1 MSDIQPRYFTGTLI
15 YVSEHGDVPNSVSL
29 PAGISLPESYL
40 PELTA
45 DGYNFLGW
53 YSTST
58 YDIGTEVAAGYIFP
72 TSELTIYAKWEALKS
87 LKQTLTAI
95 ADEIRVLS
103 GTENAMGLDAMATHV
118 EDANTDVATQ
128 TELLAQAVAALEGKV
143 GGSSGNTGSVMQI
156 ASGTYYLRTEHSSA
170 KQITISGLEFAPK
183 SLIIYFGSEVGK
195 TYYFPEANYILCSL
209 QVGELFDYTATC
221 ISPQSGSSIAMSGI
235 HNCDDKY
242 SIQLTHDG
250 FILSYPND
258 DYAVSVGTYFYH
270 AFG

>member
-103 GTENAMGLDAMATHV
+103 GTTEPMGLDAMTEHV
-118 EDANTDVATQ
+118 SEANDSVSTESDLITQ
-128 TELLAQAVAALEGKV
+128 ITNALEGK
-143 GGSSGNTGSVMQI
+143 S
-156 ASGTYYLRTEHSSA
+156 
-170 KQITISGLEFAPK
+170 
-183 SLIIYFGSEVGK
+183 
-195 TYYFPEANYILCSL
+195 
-209 QVGELFDYTATC
+209 
-221 ISPQSGSSIAMSGI
+221 
-235 HNCDDKY
+235 
-242 SIQLTHDG
+242 
-250 FILSYPND
+250 
-258 DYAVSVGTYFYH
+258 AVSVETCSIHNVEYTAPITIIYIDGNFVLQNKEISLGDSVNDVLKNSLFCYMINQLHMFDPGYPAITSGEFNSLLF
-270 AFG
+270 ASNDMDEGECVLIKSDLTFGLKH